1 MKKKSWVKDT
11 ALFSIAYFISNG
23 LNAITVPIFTRILSK
38 ADYGIW
44 GTCSNIQLFS
54 TNLFRL
60 GCQQSV
66 LKQFYDYKDEA
77 ERKKYLLSVLAFLTI
92 WSILLISF
100 ATLVI
105 EVIGLKQIYDIS
117 IWPFFYLAVLI
128 SLFTSIYAIFEAE
141 IRLLGLA
148 KKYLVLSL
156 LAIGGNLVLSLFLIL
171 KCDLGVLG
179 KFIGSIAPYSLLAI
193 YLALNKRGWKDIKFI
208 YWLKAVKFGFPLGLN
223 SLISSLIWS
232 YIYIRLNG
240 LVALESVGEFHVA
253 RTFGLILPDYAFQAL
268 VLTYQPYVYKALSE
282 KQSSS
287 VIKYNTV
294 FIGFLTLSVV
304 LYFIFTRPVISILA
318 TDNYLSSIYL
328 IRILMIS
335 FILKVFYYYPMLKML
350 SNNKSKECMYI
361 QIFALLLMCLIVSL
375 FISRVGIIIIPIA
388 IVAQELTSLVLFF
401 VMSRCKISELF
412 SFEQLINIRK
422 TLKR

>member
-1 MKKKSWVKDT
+1 MNLKSRFKDT
-11 ALFSIAYFISNG
+11 ALFSIAYFVSNG
-23 LNAITVPIFTRILSK
+23 LNAITIPIFTRILSK

-66 LKQFYDYKDEA
+66 LKQFYDYKDEK
-77 ERKKYLLSVLAFLTI
+77 EKKTYLLSVLAFLTL
-92 WSILLISF
+92 WSILLISV

-128 SLFTSIYAIFEAE
+128 SLFTSIYAIFEVE

-148 KKYLVLSL
+148 KKYLILTL
-156 LAIGGNLVLSLFLIL
+156 LAIGGNLAISLTLIL
-171 KCDLGVLG
+171 KFDLGVLG
-179 KFIGSIAPYSLLAI
+179 KFIGSIAPYFLLII
-193 YLALNKRGWKDIKFI
+193 YLVSQKQGWKDIKFI
-208 YWLKAVKFGFPLGLN
+208 YWLKAIKFGLPLGLN
-223 SLISSLIWS
+223 SLLSSLIWS

-240 LVALESVGEFHVA
+240 LVALDSIGEFHVA

-268 VLTYQPYVYKALSE
+268 VLTYQPAIYKALSE
-282 KQSSS
+282 SRFPS
-287 VIKYNTV
+287 VTKYNTF
-294 FIGFLTLSVV
+294 FIGFLTIGVV
-304 LYFIFTRPVISILA
+304 FFFIFAKPIIYVLA
-318 TDNYLSSIYL
+318 SEKYLSSLYL

-335 FILKVFYYYPMLKML
+335 FLLKVFYYYPMLKML

-361 QIFALLLMCLIVSL
+361 QIVALLFMCLIVSL
-375 FISRVGIIIIPIA
+375 FVEKVGVVITPIA
-388 IVAQELTSLVLFF
+388 IVAQEALSLLLFL
-401 VMSRCKISELF
+401 VISKCKMSELF
-412 SFEQLINIRK
+412 NIK
-422 TLKR
+422 DLKISSQK